1 MKDTKKVL
9 SLLLAVVML
18 MSSMSVCFGTLAA
31 GGAVADAPWQPLVD
45 ALNNSASV
53 DSTVATGSAYNFE
66 VNDNDGSIAEIL
78 DAYFAIVD
86 HLADKAPSS
95 SSAGNRTYDQV
106 HATIMS
112 TLPNKMTLTTGKT
125 TFLNSLLCG
134 MTAIGGTV
142 SSEQRTSDGGSRP
155 SSPLGAVSD
164 IKLKVVLG
172 NALLSYDNV
181 DDLPSDG
188 LVTDKTYTIKH
199 SNSLWTK
206 RDGQEQTGTSS
217 CGEAEYTQYDYYT
230 FFYAIS
236 AVGTQEG
243 EKTDVSIFKT
253 WGATLAANAD
263 VFGATTEYLVGKGAT
278 ALTSAKKDI
287 NDVYTAVKN
296 TYGVNVYN
304 HFFSAYDVAAATSD
318 IDFALRVIDGNNLV
332 ALIEADRID
341 YSAMDVNALISHYET
356 ALKHVNDYKA
366 LAQDVRDYIG
376 YDLTDAENY
385 LEELLNAKERKQIEA
400 LKNELDTKIADVY
413 ETYSLGGIESGALT
427 GDDFEE
433 ALTFIATK
441 LAQINAFKKENI
453 DAVCGKDYEKNINE
467 GIVVDLT
474 ELAEIAGYNDQFVA
488 AYNKYIN
495 EIVAA
500 FSTSDMS
507 ALLTAAK
514 SYDSWY
520 TGLENLIV
528 EMKGA
533 IGGPVTNQ
541 LTKTGKQVIDAGMAD
556 AYSRLHGHVTGQI
569 DTAYA
574 LYETVKAEYGT
585 VTFVNLANY
594 RAIESAIGDINDDM
608 YSFINAT
615 EHYEDLT
622 DETKAKYEELK
633 QVILA
638 LATFEATKGL
648 EGYTQRPVEYTDR
661 PLYSTDLVKT
671 EGYEVTEENL
681 LSVIEKLDGFLT
693 SETFE
698 GLIGGSIEDMLVP
711 MLEDLIYSDSL
722 INTLVGLLYPL
733 VQTTIA
739 DVLYDNAFSTL
750 DGLAIGRWT
759 IGKNSLEY
767 SLPEIFEEIGLYV
780 YPRSFATLL
789 GGYPEV
795 TAALNKT
802 PEYSENYYDKDHER
816 IFWEDSN
823 IRDADGNLTLV
834 WGVDATVDNPET
846 EVNEKAEAFYK
857 AFGAAMSGIEPLLSA
872 LLCNKAIPETKINE
886 LISLL
891 WNYLHIYLS
900 STSCPGY
907 ADFLVPIFEALGVD
921 SNVIRSSSDMYG
933 YVTQLGRADA
943 MTNVA
948 KAIFEPVFNLV
959 GKICAAP
966 LDTILSIL
974 PNLVYALESNMVMP
988 LLNKLAATINY
999 RTEPDGA
1006 IIELVDAVKINGS
1019 YDLTIGDLLL
1029 GEADPNAP
1037 VKNEDGSLNI
1047 AGLLNNLSL
1056 ETILEL
1062 IGISLPALDSETIA
1076 YAATKTI
1083 IPSKRVSAIYDRSA
1097 IGSSNAYHLV
1107 ADKADLLYYILTY
1120 VLEIVADDAA
1130 FAGLLEALITTENEA
1145 GEKVPDEAK
1154 IADAMEIIG
1163 MLGLDTPGDVIA
1175 ALVELLNM
1183 EKHGGLRAYEWF
1195 SGVLNGDVEGYT
1207 PALQVY
1213 MSTNNDWT
1221 HAKAEILVEDLTA
1234 IIEGILVTAGS
1245 DIKID
1250 AKFKEL
1256 LGGAFTNAALTD
1268 LAKTL
1273 GGLFATQE
1281 PAEGEEAESGLDI
1294 FALLKDIANLDLS
1307 AFAAYADIAEDYNW
1321 GFEDG
1326 DIKGFMNAFADI
1338 IAPFAPAVDLLF
1350 NDVPL
1355 TLNLS
1360 ADDTVVIPGGNGYDT
1375 ALIPLLEALGCTPAA
1390 NPEDTLKEVLGC
1402 VADLLTKLMNAP
1414 IETILDV
1421 LPGLLYYLS
1430 SNALSTGVFNL
1441 LQPVYA
1447 LLDVVRPIYDTDL
1460 IGLIKTIIEA
1470 TQKEEALAEGEEAA
1484 EEGFDILGFITTLN
1498 LDDLGVGFVLDLLS
1512 DLVLD
1517 GVNLD
1522 KLETVIYDVCKIIGK
1537 QYSTASTFAAGAKR
1551 GEYTE
1556 GTFDKAD
1563 MLTVILCVVID
1574 ILKQGDNAEKLNA
1587 KFGTDILTK
1596 LLVVFEGTETTE
1608 EKINWLYAL
1617 ANEDLTQYDFS
1628 SGVDFLPTMSYLDYP
1643 TNWTRDTAKYV
1654 DANLSTIVNE
1664 VVGLI
1669 DPNYASLKD
1678 LIDANLTIYTTENV
1692 QAIVD
1697 LLAGFLGDINAELLA
1712 GAGLLLDADINKLLD
1727 YTAPEGIDTGD
1738 EFAAALADV
1747 LATIPGVVNWLLF
1760 GKDYELLMSDTG
1772 EAAITIY
1779 GAEGYNKGLVPLLEA
1794 LGVDLPE
1801 TADVEAVLKATFARL
1816 DAILANPIDEAFNLL
1831 PNLLY
1836 FINAGGITASVNN
1849 LLSAVNALLT
1859 TLKASFGLELDIYGL
1874 VYDAIGLDL
1883 SDVSAQ
1889 ALVAL
1894 AEEKLGL
1901 ELTPAAAVLDGF
1913 FLGKLTMYQ
1922 SVNGEYAYRL
1932 TYGEEVGEDFAAL
1945 ARYDMLTILVTCL
1958 LEVVK
1963 LEANAE
1969 PLRGLLG
1976 DAAYETIMNF
1986 FGMPRVE
1993 PQNFSWIETDKAD
2006 TDYVFSAIS
2015 SSELYEGHKYGP
2027 HYTKEMEQYIANNI
2041 GEFIDNLL
2049 YLLGIQI
2056 DGKNVNT
2063 LEDLLNGLVGGS
2075 LYSSEVANSLV
2086 EALRG
2091 VTDSLEGIGDGV
2103 GKHIVTILKTSLG
2116 VDLSKYDTM
2125 VFEPFDNDRAKFE
2138 AALETIVEP
2147 LFPLLKWL
2155 LGNQDFTFFADSEG
2169 EVIITLN
2176 GAEGYAYGIIPL
2188 LEVLDCKNII
2198 ESADYY
2204 DMIAADESV
2213 LITSILKPLLDRV
2226 DVILN
2231 NPAEEILSMLP
2242 NIIYFINS
2250 NGVDTVVKNTLNAVY
2265 TVLNAIEPIAKIDLY
2280 EIIGLDL
2287 STLTFEK
2294 LFDMLLDMIA
2304 ESTGYEFESLDA
2316 NAVNELSVGK
2326 LVSYTSANGKTAY
2339 KMVYQS
2345 EAAKGEMVT
2354 VVMRLIVT
2362 FIMHENNQ
2370 EMLLGLLRDN
2380 LGMTEEAE
2388 KYVAGVLKV
2397 LADSS
2402 TETQLGMDSALA
2414 TLYYIYFGLD
2424 LGVGELADGKKDLDA
2439 EWTKLLEDMR
2449 NSKDE
2454 GEALAGEIIS
2464 GILDLDI
2471 FEDIID
2477 PVEGIAPNGFI
2488 KFFQKIAEWFQSI
2501 IDFFKNLFS

>member
-1 MKDTKKVL
+1 MI
-9 SLLLAVVML
+9 

-31 GGAVADAPWQPLVD
+31 PTGVSDAEWNTLIAALKAEAV
-45 ALNNSASV
+45 
-53 DSTVATGSAYNFE
+53 STATFTGSAGAYT
-66 VNDNDGSIAEIL
+66 VQDTDGSILAAVNAYWTVFDKQADKSPSSKDSGNRVIQQVNDTIKSQLSTKMGTAYTTAIDNFVGNMKAGSTVSTAEGDQQQGKSSWGNVSYPDSNLPTINDIKITVKGADITKFNSVDEMPTKIYSDKTFTVSHANDLRRTWTSGGFISRKYYCAYAYYIESTSASGGAEKYDTTALKAAYADLANYSSYFVEGTTDNIRMFAALGEETLGNDKIALENIKTTALAYGEGTWTKYFPVASYNLGVSNIEQALEVLSYQAVIDKIEVLIDVDYADYTLAEKKAHYSELDTAL
-78 DAYFAIVD
+78 DAY
-86 HLADKAPSS
+86 H
-95 SSAGNRTYDQV
+95 G
-106 HATIMS
+106 
-112 TLPNKMTLTTGKT
+112 
-125 TFLNSLLCG
+125 
-134 MTAIGGTV
+134 
-142 SSEQRTSDGGSRP
+142 
-155 SSPLGAVSD
+155 
-164 IKLKVVLG
+164 
-172 NALLSYDNV
+172 LS
-181 DDLPSDG
+181 
-188 LVTDKTYTIKH
+188 
-199 SNSLWTK
+199 
-206 RDGQEQTGTSS
+206 
-217 CGEAEYTQYDYYT
+217 
-230 FFYAIS
+230 
-236 AVGTQEG
+236 
-243 EKTDVSIFKT
+243 
-253 WGATLAANAD
+253 
-263 VFGATTEYLVGKGAT
+263 
-278 ALTSAKKDI
+278 
-287 NDVYTAVKN
+287 TAVKEIL
-296 TYGVNVYN
+296 
-304 HFFSAYDVAAATSD
+304 AYDT
-318 IDFALRVIDGNNLV
+318 
-332 ALIEADRID
+332 AD
-341 YSAMDVNALISHYET
+341 
-356 ALKHVNDYKA
+356 
-366 LAQDVRDYIG
+366 
-376 YDLTDAENY
+376 
-385 LEELLNAKERKQIEA
+385 
-400 LKNELDTKIADVY
+400 
-413 ETYSLGGIESGALT
+413 
-427 GDDFEE
+427 
-433 ALTFIATK
+433 
-441 LAQINAFKKENI
+441 
-453 DAVCGKDYEKNINE
+453 
-467 GIVVDLT
+467 
-474 ELAEIAGYNDQFVA
+474 
-488 AYNKYIN
+488 
-495 EIVAA
+495 
-500 FSTSDMS
+500 
-507 ALLTAAK
+507 
-514 SYDSWY
+514 
-520 TGLENLIV
+520 
-528 EMKGA
+528 
-533 IGGPVTNQ
+533 
-541 LTKTGKQVIDAGMAD
+541 AD
-556 AYSRLHGHVTGQI
+556 AYSAVLKRDIELTELRELKAIVDGKYNTYRTYFLADIPAEEINTGDLGNAIIDLNAQIDLINQYDAANVLEVFGDDYITKIQDEVTRLSELKDISEHYDRYMERYDAWIGGINEAIASTDEATLYNALASYDTWYAELKALVAEIEADFGDTVADTLMQFGEEAIFAAMDNAYVRLGGIVKGQV

-574 LYETVKAEYGT
+574 VYENLKETVGT
-585 VTFVNLANY
+585 LTFVNLGNY
-594 RAIESAIGDINDDM
+594 QAAKNSLGLINSNAYNFLAGDNEGK
-608 YSFINAT
+608 F
-615 EHYEDLT
+615 EHDA
-622 DETKAKYEELK
+622 ETVRKYNELK
-633 QVILA
+633 NLIAGLD
-638 LATFEATKGL
+638 TFEATKGL
-648 EGYTQRPVEYTDR
+648 EGYTQREVEYADR

-681 LSVIEKLDGFLT
+681 LSVIELLDGFLT

-711 MLEDLIYSDSL
+711 MLEDLIFTDSL
-722 INTLVGLLYPL
+722 INTLVNVLYPL
-733 VQTTIA
+733 VQATIA
-739 DVLYDNAFSTL
+739 GVLYDNAYTKI
-750 DGLAIGRWT
+750 DGI
-759 IGKNSLEY
+759 
-767 SLPEIFEEIGLYV
+767 EIFGYKLGRNLLEFGNTQIFETVGLYI
-780 YPRSFATLL
+780 YPHSLAKLL
-789 GGYPEV
+789 GDYPQAQ
-795 TAALNKT
+795 AALNAT
-802 PEYSENYYDKDHER
+802 PAYNDPYATTTEEEELMWK
-816 IFWEDSN
+816 DSN
-823 IRDADGNLTLV
+823 IWDGEKLTLV
-834 WGVDATVDNPET
+834 WGVDDVVDDPATK
-846 EVNEKAEAFYK
+846 VNEKAEAFYK
-857 AFGAAMSGIEPLLSA
+857 AFGAAMSGLEPLLSA
-872 LLCNKAIPETKINE
+872 LLCDKAIPETHIND
-886 LISLL
+886 IVSLL
-891 WNYLHIYLS
+891 GNTLDIYLS
-900 STSCPGY
+900 STSCSGY

-921 SNVIRSSSDMYG
+921 SNVIRSNSDMYG
-933 YVTQLGRADA
+933 YVTTLGKADA
-943 MTNVA
+943 MSNVA

-959 GKICAAP
+959 GKVCSAP
-966 LDTILSIL
+966 LDTILNIL
-974 PNLVYALESNMVMP
+974 PNLVYALESDMVMP
-988 LLNKLAATINY
+988 LLNKLAASIKY
-999 RTEPDGA
+999 RTAPDGL
-1006 IIELVDAVKINGS
+1006 ILGNISAVKIDDK

-1056 ETILEL
+1056 ETIFEL

-1076 YAATKTI
+1076 YAATRDTI
-1083 IPSKRVSAIYDRSA
+1083 PTKRVNHIYSTQY
-1097 IGSSNAYHLV
+1097 IGSGNAYHLV

-1120 VLEIVADDAA
+1120 VLEIVGDEAA
-1130 FAGLLEALITTENEA
+1130 LTGLLEALITTENEA

-1154 IADAMEIIG
+1154 IADAMEIIN

-1183 EKHGGLRAYEWF
+1183 EKHGGLKNYNWYE
-1195 SGVLNGDVEGYT
+1195 GVLGGDVEGYT

-1221 HAKAEILVEDLTA
+1221 HAKAETLVEDLTA
-1234 IIEGILVTAGS
+1234 VIEGILEVAGS

-1256 LGGAFTNAALTD
+1256 LGGAFTNATLTE

-1273 GGLFATQE
+1273 
-1281 PAEGEEAESGLDI
+1281 SGLKLEAPLDSI
-1294 FALLKDIANLDLS
+1294 INDVVGLDLS
-1307 AFAAYADIAEDYNW
+1307 AFAAYADLAEDYNW

-1326 DIKGFMNAFADI
+1326 DVKGFMNALAGL
-1338 IAPFAPAVDLLF
+1338 IAPFGIAIDLLF

-1360 ADDTVVIPGGNGYDT
+1360 ADDKVSIPGNNGYDT
-1375 ALIPLLEALGCTPAA
+1375 ALVPLLEALGCTPAA
-1390 NPEDTLKEVLGC
+1390 DPENTLTEVLSC
-1402 VADLLTKLMNAP
+1402 VAGVLENLMNAP
-1414 IETILDV
+1414 IDTILNI

-1460 IGLIKTIIEA
+1460 IGLITTIVDAI
-1470 TQKEEALAEGEEAA
+1470 QKKDAPAQGEEAA
-1484 EEGFDILGFITTLN
+1484 EEKFDILGFISTLN

-1522 KLETVIYDVCKIIGK
+1522 KLEIVIYDVCKIIGK
-1537 QYSTASTFAAGAKR
+1537 QYDTVSTFAAGAKR

-1643 TNWTRDTAKYV
+1643 TNWNRDTAKYV
-1654 DANLSTIVNE
+1654 DANLSTIVND
-1664 VVGLI
+1664 VVALI

-1794 LGVDLPE
+1794 LGVTLPE
-1801 TADVEAVLKATFARL
+1801 TPDVEAVLKAVFARL
-1816 DAILANPIDEAFNLL
+1816 DAILANPIDEAFDML

-1836 FINAGGITASVNN
+1836 FINAGGISASVNN

-1859 TLKASFGLELDIYGL
+1859 TLKASFGLELDIYGI

-1889 ALVAL
+1889 ALIAL

-1922 SVNGEYAYRL
+1922 SANGEYAYRL

-1958 LEVVK
+1958 LETVK
-1963 LEANAE
+1963 VEANAE

-1986 FGMPRVE
+1986 FGMPRIA
-1993 PQNFSWIETDKAD
+1993 PQDFSWIETDKAD
-2006 TDYVFSAIS
+2006 TNYVFSAIS

-2056 DGKNVNT
+2056 NGQNVNT

-2103 GKHIVTILKTSLG
+2103 GTYIVSILKTSLG

-2125 VFEPFDNDRAKFE
+2125 EFAAFDNDRAKFE

-2155 LGNQDFTFFADSEG
+2155 LGNEDFTFFADSKG

-2198 ESADYY
+2198 ASADYY
-2204 DMIAADESV
+2204 DMVKADESV

-2250 NGVDTVVKNTLNAVY
+2250 NGVDTVVKNTLSAVY
-2265 TVLNAIEPIAKIDLY
+2265 AVLNAIAPIQEINLY

-2326 LVSYTSANGKTAY
+2326 LVSYKSANGKTAY

-2380 LGMTEEAE
+2380 LGMTAEAE

-2414 TLYYIYFGLD
+2414 TLYYIYYGLD
-2424 LGVGELADGKKDLDA
+2424 LGVGELTEGKKNLDA
-2439 EWTKLLEDMR
+2439 EWTKLLEEMR
-2449 NSKDE
+2449 NSKDG
-2454 GEALAGEIIS
+2454 GEALAGEILS
-2464 GILDLDI
+2464 GILDIDI
-2471 FEDIID
+2471 LEDIID
-2477 PVEGIAPNGFI
+2477 PIEGIAPNGFI
-2488 KFFQKIAEWFQSI
+2488 KFFQQIAEWFNAI
-2501 IDFFKNLFS
+2501 IEFFKNLFN